1 MFKLLKKSLPF
12 LLKPSPLVHF
22 HHFPALCWFS
32 KVGKKKQEKIEKEK
46 SKSQANLS
54 SEIDLTQ
61 IEEKMQREI
70 DMYKVFQGKELLELS
85 FLLFL

>member
-1 MFKLLKKSLPF
+1 MFKLFRKSLPF
-12 LLKPSPLVHF
+12 LLKSSPLLHPLP
-22 HHFPALCWFS
+22 FPIQFQFS

-61 IEEKMQREI
+61 IEQKMQKEV
-70 DMYKVFQGKELLELS
+70 DLYKVL
-85 FLLFL
+85 